1 MNNRGE
7 DNMENW
13 INVLFTGLLS
23 EETLEKVNE
32 DFDSYKSILL
42 SKLGLDSL
50 ATMSVVLNIESQ
62 FNKSINYETF
72 DIEDIETLEKI
83 ETLLRR

>member
-1 MNNRGE
+1 MK
-7 DNMENW
+7 NW

-32 DFDSYKSILL
+32 DFDSYKSIPL